1 MADAPPAKRQK
12 QYIVLSSSSDDDTGD
27 TEREGGGALG
37 GGGSYRGGGGGG
49 DTERE
54 GDGARG
60 GGGSDCRGGPEH
72 SDKESAALARRLHD
86 RDRVKERL
94 RAEEAATKRFFEQEQ
109 GQQRDH
115 HAGPRASSAAWT
127 QGRERSRAP
136 LAAEPSAAA
145 SDAGA
150 THRAIRAPAPEAKW
164 VGHLDPKHTDPQ
176 PLPGQ
181 TLTFRQKDW
190 PPGKWEVRSSSEA
203 FVPFA
208 VPPALAQ
215 PGGGPHIEV
224 YRHRREGKVLGV
236 VLRNADGEHGHSLAR
251 SLQGVYGSHVL
262 GGKGTNNNCVYP
274 PRQAP
279 IVPSHLEHTAAPF
292 DCSRLVDNS
301 AFLMRT
307 GDQYG

>member
-1 MADAPPAKRQK
+1 
-12 QYIVLSSSSDDDTGD
+12 
-27 TEREGGGALG
+27 
-37 GGGSYRGGGGGG
+37 
-49 DTERE
+49 
-54 GDGARG
+54 
-60 GGGSDCRGGPEH
+60 
-72 SDKESAALARRLHD
+72 
-86 RDRVKERL
+86 
-94 RAEEAATKRFFEQEQ
+94 
-109 GQQRDH
+109 
-115 HAGPRASSAAWT
+115 
-127 QGRERSRAP
+127 
-136 LAAEPSAAA
+136 
-145 SDAGA
+145 
-150 THRAIRAPAPEAKW
+150 
-164 VGHLDPKHTDPQ
+164 
-176 PLPGQ
+176 
-181 TLTFRQKDW
+181 
-190 PPGKWEVRSSSEA
+190 VRSSSEA